1 MTVIPM
7 PPERSS
13 PSNSFQSWVTV
24 LVHRYR
30 AQLTRVVRREG
41 VRAGDALDCV
51 QEAFLT
57 FLGLPQARLLVD
69 RSNDSARMLTILA
82 RNIARNRRRRPDYV
96 RVRDLSDG
104 LVQSLHSDD
113 LPADEIVAMAEQHAA
128 ILGCMT
134 TMNEVQRGV
143 VQLRLVDELT
153 GEDVAAQLG
162 TTKDHVAVLLFRAKQ
177 HLRRCVEVPGEVLPS
192 KQGSSATRG
201 GGSRKGFRDPHGPLA
216 LKAHRQ
222 SARTGVHRP

>member
-1 MTVIPM
+1 M
-7 PPERSS
+7 PIHDWS
-13 PSNSFQSWVTV
+13 
-24 LVHRYR
+24 
-30 AQLTRVVRREG
+30 RVD
-41 VRAGDALDCV
+41 AGIFHHFHHGWI
-51 QEAFLT
+51 EE
-57 FLGLPQARLLVD
+57 
-69 RSNDSARMLTILA
+69 
-82 RNIARNRRRRPDYV
+82 IARALNGGVLPDDYY
-96 RVRDLSDG
+96 
-104 LVQSLHSDD
+104 
-113 LPADEIVAMAEQHAA
+113 AMAEQHAA